1 MSRAVKIA
9 GVVGAAGAGYYLYT
23 AGGSP
28 KVAEKQ
34 FEYDAARLS
43 SKVRSE
49 LPGKE
54 KEAKTQLK
62 LSGEQAGKSID
73 SAFQQAKDATTR
85 ADQSIQ
91 SYAASAEKKLGEIKV
106 DTGKNLSASIDK
118 FDKEVSKGAAESKS
132 WLGSWFGGK

>member
-1 MSRAVKIA
+1 MSRALKVA
-9 GVVGAAGAGYYLYT
+9 GGVAAAGAGYYLYQS
-23 AGGSP
+23 GGSP

-34 FEYDAARLS
+34 FEHDAAKLS

-85 ADQSIQ
+85 ADKSIQ
-91 SYAASAEKKLGEIKV
+91 SYAASAEKKLEEIKEE
-106 DTGKNLSASIDK
+106 TGKNLTAGIDK
-118 FDKEVSKGAAESKS
+118 FDKNVSKGAAESKS